1 MRFDIIEYIAKNV
14 QNAHKERMLT
24 LGYVKSR
31 LVRAHVGFVLS
42 LHDSVYL
49 NTMFRMITNS
59 RHAGRSVIYVYPF
72 F

>member
-1 MRFDIIEYIAKNV
+1 MRFDIIEYFAKTF
-14 QNAHKERMLT
+14 QNAHKECMLT

-49 NTMFRMITNS
+49 NTRMITNS
-59 RHAGRSVIYVYPF
+59 RHAGRSVIYVYHF
-72 F
+72 I